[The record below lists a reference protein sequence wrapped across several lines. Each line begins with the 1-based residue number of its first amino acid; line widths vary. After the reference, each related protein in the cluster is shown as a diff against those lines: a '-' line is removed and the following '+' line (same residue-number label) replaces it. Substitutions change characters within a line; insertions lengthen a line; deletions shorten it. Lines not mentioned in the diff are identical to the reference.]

1 MKRRKRKVQILS
13 IIMSMIIMLLS
24 ACGNTEEIAEVMA
37 DTADVEIEAES
48 EMEVPDTV
56 EDLGEEEGK
65 EEEIEPEEEIEEEE
79 PLAVVP
85 YIEENELEFCK
96 DLTIPVDAVRIEV
109 VERAT
114 YEKMEAV
121 LTITDVSIEEL
132 EDDTKSI
139 VVKYEITGDLYD
151 SYGGRFLQPIMPNA
165 LFCDL
170 NTGEFQ
176 DSSSEILWDNELTT
190 NYTVEWNGYS
200 YDISQETEIEWSSE
214 PDWKYDGKGGYI
226 GPVTM
231 YETNTFIVPKDYDS
245 MGMVVGLFTA
255 DEIYS
260 SEFELFKD
268 ANPLI
273 LEVLEKRENAK
284 LYSINELCELFS
296 ENVVVADDEDTK
308 VNTGNGNTAS
318 SNNGNSTA
326 NTNNSSSKDSTTPK
340 QEQPTHTHSYTS
352 SVTKNPSCGE
362 NGVKTY
368 TCSCGNS
375 YTEAIPASGHQWTTT
390 TETISHPSTGHYET
404 VTKKEIWCSCGASG
418 FQSMAEYNAHAEN
431 CSAFGSGVTER
442 TENVWIVDSEGWTE
456 TINITK
462 CAVCGAQG

>member
-1 MKRRKRKVQILS
+1 MKYKKLKTLVIGISL
-13 IIMSMIIMLLS
+13 IMHLS
-24 ACGNTEEIAEVMA
+24 ACGNANEPAEVVA
-37 DTADVEIEAES
+37 TSSEIEAETQIEESAVIEES
-48 EMEVPDTV
+48 ER
-56 EDLGEEEGK
+56 K
-65 EEEIEPEEEIEEEE
+65 EEPEEAETEQIEEEE
-79 PLAVVP
+79 LELIP
-85 YIEENELEFCK
+85 YAEENELEFCE
-96 DLTIPVDAVRIEV
+96 DLTVAVDAVRIEV
-109 VERAT
+109 VERST
-114 YEKMEAV
+114 YEKMESM

-176 DSSSEILWDNELTT
+176 DSSNEILLDNEL
-190 NYTVEWNGYS
+190 NASYTVEWNGNS

-245 MGMVVGLFTA
+245 MGMVIGLFTV

-273 LEVLEKRENAK
+273 LEVLEKREGAR
-284 LYSINELCELFS
+284 LYSINELCKLFS
-296 ENVVVADDEDTK
+296 EDEVVADDADTK
-308 VNTGNGNTAS
+308 VNAS
-318 SNNGNSTA
+318 SANNGTSKE

-340 QEQPTHTHSYTS
+340 QEQPAHTHSYSS

-362 NGVKTY
+362 NGVMTY
-368 TCSCGNS
+368 SCSCGSS

-404 VTKKEIWCSCGASG
+404 VTKKEIFCGCGASG
-418 FQSMAEYNAHAEN
+418 FQSMDEYKSHVRNNN
-431 CSAFGSGVTER
+431 CGGTCGVKEW

-456 TINITK
+456 SINTTK

>member
-1 MKRRKRKVQILS
+1 MKKGKRKIQILS
-13 IIMSMIIMLLS
+13 IFMAVSMMLLS
-24 ACGNTEEIAEVMA
+24 ACGSEEKQTEEVAEVVA
-37 DTADVEIEAES
+37 DNDIADIEDE
-48 EMEVPDTV
+48 EPETV
-56 EDLGEEEGK
+56 EEQGEEEGK
-65 EEEIEPEEEIEEEE
+65 EEEAEEIEEE
-79 PLAVVP
+79 PLAVLVP
-85 YIEENELEFCK
+85 YAEENDLEFCE
-96 DLTIPVDAVRIEV
+96 DLTVTVDAVRIEV
-109 VERAT
+109 VELST
-114 YEKMEAV
+114 YEKMESI

-151 SYGGRFLQPIMPNA
+151 SYDGRFLQPIMPNA

-170 NTGEFQ
+170 NTGKFQ

-190 NYTVEWNGYS
+190 SYTVEWNGYS

-231 YETNTFIVPKDYDS
+231 YETNTFIVPRDYDS

-273 LEVLEKRENAK
+273 LEVLEKREGAK
-284 LYSINELCELFS
+284 LYSINELYELFS
-296 ENVVVADDEDTK
+296 EDEVVEDDADTK
-308 VNTGNGNTAS
+308 VNAAS
-318 SNNGNSTA
+318 SNNGTSKENA
-326 NTNNSSSKDSTTPK
+326 NNSSSKDNTTPK
-340 QEQPTHTHSYTS
+340 QEQPVHTHNYSS

-368 TCSCGNS
+368 TCSCGSS
-375 YTEAIPASGHQWTTT
+375 YTEAIPASGHQWVTTS
-390 TETISHPSTGHYET
+390 ETVSHPSTGHYET

-442 TENVWIVDSEGWTE
+442 TENVWVVDSEGYTE

-462 CAVCGAQG
+462 CIVCGAQG

>member
-1 MKRRKRKVQILS
+1 MKKGKRKIQILS
-13 IIMSMIIMLLS
+13 IFIAVSMMLLS
-24 ACGNTEEIAEVMA
+24 ACGSEGKQTEEVAEVVA
-37 DTADVEIEAES
+37 DNDIADIEDE
-48 EMEVPDTV
+48 EPETV
-56 EDLGEEEGK
+56 EEQGEEEGK
-65 EEEIEPEEEIEEEE
+65 EEEAEEIEEE
-79 PLAVVP
+79 PLAVLVP
-85 YIEENELEFCK
+85 YAEENELEFCE

-109 VERAT
+109 VELST
-114 YEKMEAV
+114 YEKMEST

-139 VVKYEITGDLYD
+139 VIKYEITGDLYD
-151 SYGGRFLQPIMPNA
+151 SYEGRFLQPIMPNA

-176 DSSSEILWDNELTT
+176 DSSNEILWDNEL
-190 NYTVEWNGYS
+190 NASYTVEWNGNS

-284 LYSINELCELFS
+284 LYSINELCKMFS
-296 ENVVVADDEDTK
+296 EDEVVADDKD
-308 VNTGNGNTAS
+308 NSGTAS
-318 SNNGNSTA
+318 SNNETSKDNA
-326 NTNNSSSKDSTTPK
+326 NNSSSKDSTTPK

-352 SVTKNPSCGE
+352 SVTKNPTCGE
-362 NGVKTY
+362 NGVMTY
-368 TCSCGNS
+368 TCSCGSS
-375 YTEAIPASGHQWTTT
+375 YTETIPASGHQWTTT

-442 TENVWIVDSEGWTE
+442 TENVWVVDSEGYTE
-456 TINITK
+456 TINVTK
-462 CAVCGAQG
+462 CIVCGAQG

>member
-1 MKRRKRKVQILS
+1 MRKNRGKMAAVFLS
-13 IIMSMIIMLLS
+13 VIMVVLT
-24 ACGNTEEIAEVMA
+24 ACGNGSS
-37 DTADVEIEAES
+37 DVQETVAPVVDEAEES
-48 EMEVPDTV
+48 ENEVV
-56 EDLGEEEGK
+56 VEEEGEK
-65 EEEIEPEEEIEEEE
+65 EPEKEDPEETEIEEPEVEE
-79 PLAVVP
+79 ILIP
-85 YIEENELEFCK
+85 YAEENELEFCE
-96 DLTIPVDAVRIEV
+96 DLTVAVDAVRIEV
-109 VERAT
+109 VERST
-114 YEKMEAV
+114 YEKMEAM

-132 EDDTKSI
+132 EDDMKSI

-165 LFCDL
+165 LYCDL

-190 NYTVEWNGYS
+190 SYTVEWNGNS

-214 PDWKYDGKGGYI
+214 PDWKYDGKGGYV

-268 ANPLI
+268 ANHLI
-273 LEVLEKRENAK
+273 LEVLEKRENAR
-284 LYSINELCELFS
+284 LYSINELCKLFS
-296 ENVVVADDEDTK
+296 EDEVVTDDADTK
-308 VNTGNGNTAS
+308 VNTDKSGTAS
-318 SNNGNSTA
+318 SNNETSKE
-326 NTNNSSSKDSTTPK
+326 NNTTPK
-340 QEQPTHTHSYTS
+340 QEQQATHTHSYAS

-368 TCSCGNS
+368 TCSCGSS
-375 YTEAIPASGHQWTTT
+375 YTEAIPASGHQWITT

-442 TENVWIVDSEGWTE
+442 TENVWVVDSEGYTE
-456 TINITK
+456 TINVTK
-462 CAVCGAQG
+462 CIVCGACQ

>member
-1 MKRRKRKVQILS
+1 MKNKKLKAMAIGISFMMFLS
-13 IIMSMIIMLLS
+13 GG
-24 ACGNTEEIAEVMA
+24 CGGKTEEIAEVTT
-37 DTADVEIEAES
+37 DNVSEVETEI
-48 EMEVPDTV
+48 EVPDTAEDV
-56 EDLGEEEGK
+56 EEVEGK
-65 EEEIEPEEEIEEEE
+65 EEEEEPEEIEEE
-79 PLAVVP
+79 PLAAVP
-85 YIEENELEFCK
+85 YSEENKLEFYK

-109 VERAT
+109 VERST
-114 YEKMEAV
+114 YEKMEAM

-132 EDDTKSI
+132 EDDMKSI

-151 SYGGRFLQPIMPNA
+151 SHSGRFLQPIMPNA
-165 LFCDL
+165 LYCDL

-190 NYTVEWNGYS
+190 SYTVEWNGNS

-268 ANPLI
+268 ANPFI

-284 LYSINELCELFS
+284 LYSINELCKLFS
-296 ENVVVADDEDTK
+296 EDEVVADDADTK
-308 VNTGNGNTAS
+308 VNTDNSSTAS
-318 SNNGNSTA
+318 SNNGSSKED
-326 NTNNSSSKDSTTPK
+326 TNNSSSNIPK
-340 QEQPTHTHSYTS
+340 QEQPAHTHSYSS

-368 TCSCGNS
+368 SCSCGSS
-375 YTEAIPASGHQWTTT
+375 YTEAIPASGHQWITT
-390 TETISHPSTGHYET
+390 TETISHPSTGHYES

-431 CSAFGSGVTER
+431 CSAFGSGVTEK
-442 TENVWIVDSEGWTE
+442 TENVWVVDSEAWTE

>member
-1 MKRRKRKVQILS
+1 MKNKKLKAMAIGISV
-13 IIMSMIIMLLS
+13 MMLLS
-24 ACGNTEEIAEVMA
+24 ACGGKTEEVSEVA
-37 DTADVEIEAES
+37 TDNVSEIEAES
-48 EMEVPDTV
+48 EIEMPDTV

-65 EEEIEPEEEIEEEE
+65 EEEPEPEETEEE

-85 YIEENELEFCK
+85 YFEENKLEFYK

-109 VERAT
+109 VERST
-114 YEKMEAV
+114 YEKMEAM

-132 EDDTKSI
+132 EDDMKSI

-151 SYGGRFLQPIMPNA
+151 SHGGRFLQPIMPKA

-176 DSSSEILWDNELTT
+176 EVGSEILWDNELTAS
-190 NYTVEWNGYS
+190 YTVEWNGNS

-231 YETNTFIVPKDYDS
+231 YETNTFIVPRDYDS

-273 LEVLEKRENAK
+273 LEVLEKREGAR
-284 LYSINELCELFS
+284 LYSINELCKLFS
-296 ENVVVADDEDTK
+296 ENAVVADDKDNSST
-308 VNTGNGNTAS
+308 TS

-340 QEQPTHTHSYTS
+340 QEQQPTHTHSYSS

-362 NGVKTY
+362 NGVMTY
-368 TCSCGNS
+368 TCSCGSS
-375 YTEAIPASGHQWTTT
+375 YTEAIPASGHQWITT
-390 TETISHPSTGHYET
+390 TETVSHPSTGHYET
-404 VTKKEIWCSCGASG
+404 VTKKEAFCNCGFTGSS
-418 FQSMAEYNAHAEN
+418 QAEMNAHWEN
-431 CSAFGSGVTER
+431 DNCGSTTGGVR
-442 TENVWIVDSEGWTE
+442 QYSDNVWIVDSEGYTE

>member
-1 MKRRKRKVQILS
+1 MERRKRKVQILS

-24 ACGNTEEIAEVMA
+24 ACGNAEEPAEEVVA
-37 DTADVEIEAES
+37 DNDTPVVENEVE
-48 EMEVPDTV
+48 EPETVEVP
-56 EDLGEEEGK
+56 GEEEGK
-65 EEEIEPEEEIEEEE
+65 EEEPEPEEIEEE
-79 PLAVVP
+79 PLAVCVP
-85 YIEENELEFCK
+85 YVEENELEFCE
-96 DLTIPVDAVRIEV
+96 DLTVAVEGVRIEV
-109 VERAT
+109 VERST

-132 EDDTKSI
+132 EDDMKSI

-176 DSSSEILWDNELTT
+176 DSSSEILWNNELTT
-190 NYTVEWNGYS
+190 NYTVEWNGNF

-231 YETNTFIVPKDYDS
+231 YETNTFIVPRDYDS

-273 LEVLEKRENAK
+273 LEVLEKREGAR
-284 LYSINELCELFS
+284 LYSINELCKLFS
-296 ENVVVADDEDTK
+296 EDAVVADDKD
-308 VNTGNGNTAS
+308 NSSHAS

-326 NTNNSSSKDSTTPK
+326 NTNNNSSNTPK
-340 QEQPTHTHSYTS
+340 QEQPTHTHSYSS

-362 NGVKTY
+362 NGVMTY
-368 TCSCGNS
+368 SCSCGSS
-375 YTEAIPASGHQWTTT
+375 YTEAIPASGHQWVTT
-390 TETISHPSTGHYET
+390 TETVSHPSTGHYET
-404 VTKKEIWCSCGASG
+404 VTKKELYCNCGATFS
-418 FQSMAEYNAHAEN
+418 SMDQLNAHTETHTGGDPGRGVRETSEN
-431 CSAFGSGVTER
+431 I
-442 TENVWIVDSEGWTE
+442 WIVDSEGWTE
-456 TINITK
+456 SINTTK
-462 CAVCGAQG
+462 CAVCGISQ